1 MNKRTNAII
10 LSLLG
15 FLLLARPGLAAEGL
29 SPLSVKLSLG
39 ASFGS
44 DGDYGAFVNDF
55 ENFSKYFAAVLGAN
69 KSGKLEWPRMGNAL
83 GAELIWGVSRR
94 FGLGLGI
101 GSLTKSEKSTI
112 ELEPYSFLV
121 GNFDFKLSS
130 TALTLS
136 AYYLY
141 PLTAKVAVI
150 LKGGPGYFW
159 GRGRYIMSVLG
170 SGDDQTFNGDI
181 RDRALGFQGSL
192 GLEFKISNHISLF
205 AEGSGRLVKLSNWQG
220 DQTVADHGISRTI
233 TSAPVWHMTEQY
245 SGLGVFFNSIY
256 FGPEPHGPSVKDVR
270 RFEVDLSGLAI
281 QLGVR
286 IGFGR

>member
-55 ENFSKYFAAVLGAN
+55 ENFSKYF
-69 KSGKLEWPRMGNAL
+69 
-83 GAELIWGVSRR
+83 AELIWGVSRR

-170 SGDDQTFNGDI
+170 SGEDQTFNGDI
-181 RDRALGFQGSL
+181 RDRAPGFQGSL